1 MKSGVASFWH
11 ADPEAEVS
19 ANRILGNEKFSI
31 GNSFKLAALRRCA
44 IREASQKAGA
54 GSLFRVRKSDDP
66 ADFANTGF
74 ADAGLDQRRFHFE
87 FTEGFDAGTIDGEVR
102 CVRAV
107 ADGALAAGFAGNV
120 DEFCEEMRFADIA
133 AVDAARR
140 SSGSVSEAAGTR
152 MGSNPSSSAS
162 FRASAVSSGAIC
174 GPMM

>member
-1 MKSGVASFWH
+1 M
-11 ADPEAEVS
+11 
-19 ANRILGNEKFSI
+19 
-31 GNSFKLAALRRCA
+31 
-44 IREASQKAGA
+44 
-54 GSLFRVRKSDDP
+54 FRVRKSDDP

-133 AVDAARR
+133 AVDAR
-140 SSGSVSEAAGTR
+140 AGKFWKR
-152 MGSNPSSSAS
+152 E
-162 FRASAVSSGAIC
+162 
-174 GPMM
+174 